1 MGPSEAE
8 LATLR
13 MTHYAL
19 ADVLILFGIGLG
31 LGIMI
36 TFTITFTIMNAP
48 SEVALRVRRDLLQA
62 WEDVTRAFKDGL
74 ERMEET

>member
-31 LGIMI
+31 LGIM
-36 TFTITFTIMNAP
+36 ITFTIMNAP